1 MTEILDAL
9 ADPHARHAIM
19 VHWPIVLMPVGVL
32 LLLWFAAT
40 RFKSK
45 SVAIAAVVALL
56 GAMAGAGLAA
66 GAGEEAYE
74 LVEDSTPPLSQAEH
88 DALERHE
95 ELGEGAW
102 LWPLGCA
109 VLAAGGLLP
118 KPKKA
123 ATIAASLAILASLGV
138 SARFAWTAHTGGDL
152 VYRYGL
158 GVPERGLANTPARML
173 PAARDHDESHEE
185 HDDD

>member
-1 MTEILDAL
+1 MTEILNAL
-9 ADPHARHAIM
+9 ADPHAKHAIM
-19 VHWPIVLMPVGVL
+19 VHWPIVLTPVGL
-32 LLLWFAAT
+32 LLLVWFAAT
-40 RFKSK
+40 GFKTK
-45 SVAIAAVVALL
+45 TVALAAVVVFL
-56 GAMAGAGLAA
+56 GAMVGAGLAA
-66 GAGEEAYE
+66 GSGEEAYE
-74 LVEDSTPPLSQAEH
+74 IVEGSVPPLSQAEH

-102 LWPLGCA
+102 LWPGACA

-123 ATIAASLAILASLGV
+123 AATACLLAIVASLGV

-158 GVPERGLANTPARML
+158 GVPKRGATPANASM
-173 PAARDHDESHEE
+173 PSVRDHNEDE
-185 HDDD
+185 DDD